1 MAKIIPF
8 HVPPDFHLPAR
19 SFRVGGPKS
28 VTVFHPAKS
37 NSPLASWRI
46 LGLTLG
52 NPEPSTLPNHKH
64 FLTPDKNNQGKHA

>member
-19 SFRVGGPKS
+19 GFRVGDRNT

-37 NSPLASWRI
+37 NGALGGWRI

-52 NPEPSTLPNHKH
+52 SPEPSTLLNNKH
-64 FLTPDKNNQGKHA
+64 FLNPNKNNQGKHA